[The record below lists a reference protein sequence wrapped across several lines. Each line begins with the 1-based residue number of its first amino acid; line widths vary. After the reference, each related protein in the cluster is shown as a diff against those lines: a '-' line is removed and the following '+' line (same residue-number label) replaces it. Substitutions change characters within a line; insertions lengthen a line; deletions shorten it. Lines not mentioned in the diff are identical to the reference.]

1 MIRYEFE
8 YFSFFVILKLFPAGK
23 TMKKIE
29 KNVFIDISSS
39 GRSSASADVG
49 DVRFLRPK
57 GSMFHINIMDV
68 GY

>member
-1 MIRYEFE
+1 MLQEF
-8 YFSFFVILKLFPAGK
+8 VQDGALKLLRDGFTRCRDYVGHFV
-23 TMKKIE
+23 E
-29 KNVFIDISSS
+29 ISSS